1 MKAVDKLG
9 NRRDTGSVPRINISL
24 PEGIF
29 RELDQM
35 VAERG
40 LENRS
45 KAIAEMLSRFVL
57 ERRRAAVPKGSDQ
70 LLARPTRR
78 QSSYG
83 SNRRAGS
90 RPHSQGDHRKDP
102 FVQRRTLL
110 QADSY
115 RYHYS
120 SSVLGAGSDGGILL
134 TVLMETPS

>member
-1 MKAVDKLG
+1 MKAADKLG
-9 NRRDTGSVPRINISL
+9 NRRDTGSVQRINISL

-78 QSSYG
+78 QSSY
-83 SNRRAGS
+83 AGS

-110 QADSY
+110 QADPY